1 MSSPPRAARPF
12 RPQLEALENR
22 ELLSA
27 TVPSGYSSSS
37 AASLLAATGLSS
49 AGGTSGGSFSI
60 ASLAPF
66 VSSPQALNAALGS
79 IPGPQAAY
87 LKAAFDNL
95 TTGQQSLATQV
106 LSSNLTTPATPI
118 AYGLSGATVPVFKGL
133 ATANELRVA
142 LINDQVTLFNDF
154 NAGASPST
162 LASDYKKAGSD
173 YSQIQ
178 SLNSS
183 LQSEIKTDQVTL
195 AAAAQLGNL
204 NVTDTLMLEFSVNAV
219 TNSSKALNQDIKIAN
234 EVANAPGPAGLPTIA
249 SGQGNN
255 L

>member
-1 MSSPPRAARPF
+1 MSRQPRAARSF
-12 RPQLEALENR
+12 RPQLEALETR

-27 TVPSGYSSSS
+27 TLPSGYSSSS
-37 AASLLAATGLSS
+37 AAALLAATGLSGA
-49 AGGTSGGSFSI
+49 AGGSGGSFSI

-66 VSSPQALNAALGS
+66 VSSPQALNATLGS
-79 IPGPQAAY
+79 IPGPQAAAVR
-87 LKAAFDNL
+87 AAFNNL
-95 TTGQQSLATQV
+95 TTSQQSLATQV

-118 AYGLSGATVPVFKGL
+118 GYGLSATTLPVFNGL
-133 ATANELRVA
+133 ATANDLRVA

-178 SLNSS
+178 SINSS
-183 LQSEIKTDQVTL
+183 LQTKIKTDQVTL

-204 NVTDTLMLEFSVNAV
+204 NATDTLMLEFDLNAV

-249 SGQGNN
+249 SGQGDN